1 MELKLRA
8 RKYFKQARIFISSV
22 VVFGFFAA
30 GFGVNNCAA
39 EEENSKEVKTIADY
53 IKQEEKALNEKIS
66 KYLKDA
72 ERELYK
78 NNFSLA
84 RSYIEK
90 ASEIKE
96 SEREKIREK
105 ARELAEKEVYQKRER
120 DELNK
125 LANQASVTGGVNL
138 PGKKTTKSIRD
149 KREEAQALLEN
160 ITSAEEAFRET
171 KRVES
176 KTREQKRQEEKRA
189 EKEREIRIQTEKME
203 KYLAEAQKFLE
214 KNEFSNA
221 RECVEKALEIKDGSQ
236 KILKKE
242 GNKAGKTRIARE
254 KEQAARRAEEEKKQ
268 ARREKKIAGFLE
280 QSAKALKTNKF
291 DRARDYAKKV
301 FSESAENTDAK
312 EMLERIATAEQ
323 AREEKEKEIKA
334 AARRAEEEK
343 ESVRR
348 EKKIAGFLEQSAK
361 ALKTNKFDRAR
372 DYAKKVFS
380 ESAENTDAKE
390 MLERIATAEQAREE
404 KEKEIKAAAR
414 RAEGEK
420 ERVRREKKVAE
431 FLKQAVKALDSNNF
445 GNAKKYA
452 GKAVSADEES
462 ADAKE
467 MLIQV
472 SEAEK
477 IYEENKKRE
486 KEDLLRRR
494 REKVRAER
502 DVKTTKYLRDA
513 EDALRANKFGRALNC
528 AEKAYEVDP
537 NNVFVRD
544 ILNQISREET
554 DYKKQKKQKTVK
566 KEKPERKK
574 APAPEKDKKIET
586 KKDVSGKLGRP
597 RRRFASADQ
606 ATRGVT
612 EEEKTKRPP
621 RDKKAAE
628 EDIRREKIAK
638 LLNQAESALKEND
651 FKKAQSC
658 AEKVLKADKNNVS
671 AREMTVKISK
681 TESDQRKKEVIAAN
695 EAAARARA
703 DAVREKRD
711 RDEKEKLKSQETKLK
726 KHIDEAKKH
735 LEKKDFSNARRY
747 AYKAKDIDPTDSVT
761 ALLIADIDKGEMF
774 GIKAKEALERASETE
789 EALKEFSARKED
801 AFTKDDE
808 GKEWYEYVTDIFK
821 KRVYELGKVHE
832 GRVYTI
838 DECVQLALRRSQRI
852 KVADKQVTLAKK
864 RVWETRRELLP
875 SVTTRIERSTGKI
888 GTAAGPRHYQGEKY
902 QVELK
907 HNVFDGMGT
916 WFTVRQS
923 QTNLDVVKLEREK
936 VKNEIVGETKT
947 SYYNLDKAVKAFAIQ
962 EMYKERIN
970 NYYRIA
976 EESFKQE
983 LIPEMERLKV
993 KGQNMQA
1000 NFQYDSSKEDI
1011 TLAETILYQAMNV
1024 EPEYPINIQPIT
1036 PPEDTLTIG
1045 LENCYR
1051 LAFANRPDFK
1061 IKEKMI
1067 EYYDFDR
1074 KISKA
1079 KGWPKIDFQGSFGNA
1094 VETYQPT
1101 TDNEEERGLS
1111 PEWYAGVQASV
1122 PIWGNTLE
1130 YSYVREKW
1138 APVVSSYHGTESV
1151 TNYLSIK
1158 FLDDMAYFTNLA
1170 ESRAG
1175 FESAKY
1181 EYLKYKKDLIV
1192 EVKETYFKY
1201 RKALLQMDVAKAQ
1214 VEHQKMFVGVLEER
1228 RLFGEME
1235 LSKIIEEYEK
1245 FSEHQYGLIQGHAN
1259 YFISLAELNKAI
1271 GVPDYFDPGHE
1282 DQEYGVWDAE
1292 IILNKPSQE
1301 EIIMGIENPVVSEE
1315 VLPDG
1320 VIGGGK

>member
-160 ITSAEEAFRET
+160 IASAEEAFRET

-214 KNEFSNA
+214 ENEFSKA

-236 KILKKE
+236 KILKEE
-242 GNKAGKTRIARE
+242 GNKASKTRIARE
-254 KEQAARRAEEEKKQ
+254 KEQAARRAKEEKKQ
-268 ARREKKIAGFLE
+268 ARLEKKVAGFLKRAE
-280 QSAKALKTNKF
+280 DALKANKF
-291 DRARDYAKKV
+291 DRARDYARKV
-301 FSESAENTDAK
+301 FSESAENAEAK
-312 EMLERIATAEQ
+312 EMLERIAA
-323 AREEKEKEIKA
+323 
-334 AARRAEEEK
+334 
-343 ESVRR
+343 
-348 EKKIAGFLEQSAK
+348 
-361 ALKTNKFDRAR
+361 
-372 DYAKKVFS
+372 
-380 ESAENTDAKE
+380 
-390 MLERIATAEQAREE
+390 AEQAREE

-420 ERVRREKKVAE
+420 ERVRREKKAAE

-445 GNAKKYA
+445 GKAKKYA

-554 DYKKQKKQKTVK
+554 DYKNRKKQKTVK
-566 KEKPERKK
+566 EEKPERKK
-574 APAPEKDKKIET
+574 APAAEKDKKIET
-586 KKDVSGKLGRP
+586 KKEVSGKLGQA
-597 RRRFASADQ
+597 RRRFTPAAQAAS
-606 ATRGVT
+606 

-621 RDKKAAE
+621 RDKKAEE
-628 EDIRREKIAK
+628 EDIRQEKIAK
-638 LLNQAESALKEND
+638 LLDQAESALKEND
-651 FKKAQSC
+651 FKKAQSY
-658 AEKVLKADKNNVS
+658 AGKVLKTDKNNVS
-671 AREMTVKISK
+671 AREMTIKISK
-681 TESDQRKKEVIAAN
+681 TESDYRKKEVIAAN

-703 DAVREKRD
+703 DASREKRD
-711 RDEKEKLKSQETKLK
+711 RDEKEKQKSQETKLK
-726 KHIDEAKKH
+726 KHIDEAKKY

-747 AYKAKDIDPTDSVT
+747 AYKAKDIDPTDSAT

-774 GIKAKEALERASETE
+774 GIKATEALERASETE

-801 AFTKDDE
+801 VFTKDDE

-852 KVADKQVTLAKK
+852 KVADKQVTLAET

-888 GTAAGPRHYQGEKY
+888 GTADGPRHYQGEKY

-947 SYYNLDKAVKAFAIQ
+947 AYYNLDKAVKAFAIQ

-1101 TDNEEERGLS
+1101 EDNEEQRGLS

-1292 IILNKPSQE
+1292 IIFNKPSQE
-1301 EIIMGIENPVVSEE
+1301 EIIMGIENPIVSEE
-1315 VLPDG
+1315 VLPAG
-1320 VIGGGK
+1320 ATGKV

>member
-1 MELKLRA
+1 MELMLRA
-8 RKYFKQARIFISSV
+8 RKYFKQARTFIGLA
-22 VVFGFFAA
+22 VVFGFLAA
-30 GFGVNNCAA
+30 GFSVNHCAA
-39 EEENSKEVKTIADY
+39 EEENSEEVNTIADY
-53 IKQEEKALNEKIS
+53 IKQEEKALDEKIS
-66 KYLKDA
+66 EYLKDA

-78 NNFSLA
+78 NNFSRA

-105 ARELAEKEVYQKRER
+105 ARELAEKEVQQKRER
-120 DELNK
+120 DKLKK
-125 LANQASVTGGVNL
+125 LADQVSGTGDIRSSS
-138 PGKKTTKSIRD
+138 KDTTESIRD
-149 KREEAQALLEN
+149 KREKAQALLKN
-160 ITSAEEAFRET
+160 IEKAEEAFRKT
-171 KRVES
+171 KRVEN
-176 KTREQKRQEEKRA
+176 KTREQKLEEEKRA

-203 KYLAEAQKFLE
+203 KYLAEAEKFLE
-214 KNEFSNA
+214 KNEFSKA
-221 RECVEKALEIKDGSQ
+221 KVYVEKALKIKEGSR

-242 GNKAGKTRIARE
+242 ENKERKIRTTEE
-254 KEQAARRAEEEKKQ
+254 KRQAARRAEEEKKKAVRDKNISKLLKQ
-268 ARREKKIAGFLE
+268 AEGAFKEG
-280 QSAKALKTNKF
+280 KF
-291 DRARDYAKKV
+291 DRARDYVKKV
-301 FSESAENTDAK
+301 FSESAENVDAK
-312 EMLERIATAEQ
+312 GILERIAAAER
-323 AREEKEKEIKA
+323 AREEKAKEEKA

-343 ESVRR
+343 E
-348 EKKIAGFLEQSAK
+348 
-361 ALKTNKFDRAR
+361 
-372 DYAKKVFS
+372 
-380 ESAENTDAKE
+380 
-390 MLERIATAEQAREE
+390 
-404 KEKEIKAAAR
+404 
-414 RAEGEK
+414 
-420 ERVRREKKVAE
+420 RVRRELKVAE
-431 FLKQAVKALDSNNF
+431 FLKQAAKALDSNNF
-445 GNAKKYA
+445 GKAKNRA
-452 GKAVSADEES
+452 EKAMSADEEN

-467 MLIQV
+467 MLNQV
-472 SEAEK
+472 YEAEK

-486 KEDLLRRR
+486 KEDRLLRE
-494 REKVRAER
+494 REKVRAAREI
-502 DVKTTKYLRDA
+502 KTTKYLQDV
-513 EDALRANKFGRALNC
+513 ENALRANKFSKARSC
-528 AEKAYEVDP
+528 AEKAFEIDS
-537 NNVFVRD
+537 NNLLIRD
-544 ILNQISREET
+544 ILNQISREEEN
-554 DYKKQKKQKTVK
+554 YKKQKKQKTVK
-566 KEKPERKK
+566 KETPEIKK
-574 APAPEKDKKIET
+574 APAVKKDIKIEME
-586 KKDVSGKLGRP
+586 KDVSGKLGRP
-597 RRRFASADQ
+597 RRRFTSAAQ
-606 ATRGVT
+606 AARVVSG
-612 EEEKTKRPP
+612 EEKKQSPP
-621 RDKKAAE
+621 RGKKTAE
-628 EDIRREKIAK
+628 EDIHQMKIAK
-638 LLNQAESALKEND
+638 LLEQAEIALKEND
-651 FKKAQSC
+651 FRKAQSY
-658 AEKVLKADKNNVS
+658 AEKVLKTDKNNVF
-671 AREMTVKISK
+671 AREMTIKISK
-681 TESDQRKKEVIAAN
+681 TESDYREKEVIAAK
-695 EAAARARA
+695 EAAARVKA
-703 DAVREKRD
+703 DKAREKRD
-711 RDEKEKLKSQETKLK
+711 RDEKEKQKLRETKLK
-726 KHIDEAKKH
+726 KYIDEAKKY
-735 LEKKDFSNARRY
+735 LEKKDYSNARRC
-747 AYKAKDIDPTDSVT
+747 AYKAKDIDPTDSIT

-774 GIKAKEALERASETE
+774 GIKAKEALKRASETE
-789 EALKEFSARKED
+789 EALKEFSARGED
-801 AFTKDDE
+801 VFTKDDE
-808 GKEWYEYVTDIFK
+808 GKEWYEYITDIFK
-821 KRVYELGKVHE
+821 KRIYELGRVHE

-838 DECVQLALRRSQRI
+838 DECVQLALQRSQRI
-852 KVADKQVTLAKK
+852 KVADKQVTLAKT

-888 GTAAGPRHYQGEKY
+888 GTTTGPRHYQGEKY

-916 WFTVRQS
+916 WFTVRQA

-936 VKNEIVGETKT
+936 VKNEIVAETKT
-947 SYYNLDKAVKAFAIQ
+947 SYYNLDKAIKAFAIQ

-1024 EPEYPINIQPIT
+1024 EPDYPINIQPIT

-1101 TDNEEERGLS
+1101 EDNEEQRGLS

-1138 APVVSSYHGTESV
+1138 APVVSSYHGTESA
-1151 TNYLSIK
+1151 TSYLSVK

-1245 FSEHQYGLIQGHAN
+1245 FSEHQYGLIQGHTS

-1282 DQEYGVWDAE
+1282 DQEYGVWSEE
-1292 IILNKPSQE
+1292 IILNKPSAD
-1301 EIIMGIENPVVSEE
+1301 EIIMEIKNPIASEE

>member
-8 RKYFKQARIFISSV
+8 RKYFKQARIFISSA

-160 ITSAEEAFRET
+160 IASAEEAFRET

-214 KNEFSNA
+214 ENEFSKA

-236 KILKKE
+236 KILKEE
-242 GNKAGKTRIARE
+242 GNKASKTRIARE
-254 KEQAARRAEEEKKQ
+254 KEQAARRAKEEKKQ
-268 ARREKKIAGFLE
+268 ARLEKKVAGFLKRAE
-280 QSAKALKTNKF
+280 DALKANKF
-291 DRARDYAKKV
+291 DRARDYARKV
-301 FSESAENTDAK
+301 FSESAENAEAK
-312 EMLERIATAEQ
+312 EMLERIAA
-323 AREEKEKEIKA
+323 
-334 AARRAEEEK
+334 
-343 ESVRR
+343 
-348 EKKIAGFLEQSAK
+348 
-361 ALKTNKFDRAR
+361 
-372 DYAKKVFS
+372 
-380 ESAENTDAKE
+380 
-390 MLERIATAEQAREE
+390 AEQAREE

-420 ERVRREKKVAE
+420 ERVRREKKAAE

-445 GNAKKYA
+445 GKAKKYA

-554 DYKKQKKQKTVK
+554 DYKNRKKQKTVK
-566 KEKPERKK
+566 EEKPERKK
-574 APAPEKDKKIET
+574 APAAEKDKKIET
-586 KKDVSGKLGRP
+586 KKEVSGKLGQA
-597 RRRFASADQ
+597 RRRFTPAAQAAS
-606 ATRGVT
+606 

-621 RDKKAAE
+621 RDKKAEE
-628 EDIRREKIAK
+628 EDIRQEKIAK
-638 LLNQAESALKEND
+638 LLDQAESALKEND
-651 FKKAQSC
+651 FKKAQSY
-658 AEKVLKADKNNVS
+658 AGKVLKTDKNNVS
-671 AREMTVKISK
+671 AREMTIKISK
-681 TESDQRKKEVIAAN
+681 TESDYRKKEVIAAN

-703 DAVREKRD
+703 DASREKRD
-711 RDEKEKLKSQETKLK
+711 RDEKEKQKSQETKLK
-726 KHIDEAKKH
+726 KHIDEAKKY

-747 AYKAKDIDPTDSVT
+747 AYKAKDIDPTDSAT

-774 GIKAKEALERASETE
+774 GIKATEALERASETE

-801 AFTKDDE
+801 VFTKDDE

-852 KVADKQVTLAKK
+852 KVADKQVTLAET

-888 GTAAGPRHYQGEKY
+888 GTADGPRHYQGEKY

-1101 TDNEEERGLS
+1101 EDNEEQRGLS

>member
-1 MELKLRA
+1 MEFMLRT
-8 RKYFKQARIFISSV
+8 RKYFKQGRIFISSV

-214 KNEFSNA
+214 ENEFSKA

-236 KILKKE
+236 KILKEE
-242 GNKAGKTRIARE
+242 GNKASKTRIARE
-254 KEQAARRAEEEKKQ
+254 KEQAARRAKEEKKQ
-268 ARREKKIAGFLE
+268 ARLEKKVAGFLKRAE
-280 QSAKALKTNKF
+280 DALKANKF
-291 DRARDYAKKV
+291 DRARDYARKV
-301 FSESAENTDAK
+301 FSESAENAEAK
-312 EMLERIATAEQ
+312 EMLERIAA
-323 AREEKEKEIKA
+323 
-334 AARRAEEEK
+334 
-343 ESVRR
+343 
-348 EKKIAGFLEQSAK
+348 
-361 ALKTNKFDRAR
+361 
-372 DYAKKVFS
+372 
-380 ESAENTDAKE
+380 
-390 MLERIATAEQAREE
+390 AEQAREE

-420 ERVRREKKVAE
+420 ERVRREKKAAE

-445 GNAKKYA
+445 GKAKKYA

-554 DYKKQKKQKTVK
+554 DYKNRKKQKTVK
-566 KEKPERKK
+566 EEKPERKK
-574 APAPEKDKKIET
+574 APAAEKDKKIET
-586 KKDVSGKLGRP
+586 KKEVSGKLGQA
-597 RRRFASADQ
+597 RRRFTPAAQAAS
-606 ATRGVT
+606 

-621 RDKKAAE
+621 RDKKAEE
-628 EDIRREKIAK
+628 EDIRQEKIAK
-638 LLNQAESALKEND
+638 LLDQAESALKEND
-651 FKKAQSC
+651 FKKAQSY
-658 AEKVLKADKNNVS
+658 AGKVLKTDKNNVS
-671 AREMTVKISK
+671 AREMTIKISK
-681 TESDQRKKEVIAAN
+681 TESDYRKKEVIAAN

-703 DAVREKRD
+703 DASREKRD
-711 RDEKEKLKSQETKLK
+711 RDEKEKQKSQETKLK
-726 KHIDEAKKH
+726 KHIDEAKKY

-747 AYKAKDIDPTDSVT
+747 AYKAKDIDPTDSAT

-774 GIKAKEALERASETE
+774 GIKATEALERASETE

-801 AFTKDDE
+801 VFTKDDE

-852 KVADKQVTLAKK
+852 KVADKQVTLAET

-888 GTAAGPRHYQGEKY
+888 GTADGPRHYQGEKY

-947 SYYNLDKAVKAFAIQ
+947 AYYNLDKAVKAFAIQ

-1101 TDNEEERGLS
+1101 EDNEEQRGLS

-1292 IILNKPSQE
+1292 IIFNKPSQE
-1301 EIIMGIENPVVSEE
+1301 EIIMGIENPIVSEE
-1315 VLPDG
+1315 VLPAG
-1320 VIGGGK
+1320 ATGKV